1 MKLVPLLKVK
11 NIGKALTFYTTV
23 LDFELKYPDAPVN
36 SFCVDLIHDNV
47 ELMLTETDGV
57 SGIPVYVYVADVDAL
72 FEKYRTRGLI
82 TPGKE
87 NSPVHESPINQT
99 WGMREF
105 YVTDAD
111 GNTLRFSTP
120 LKKIESNNTEIPHDK
135 IRIVGTRYVLAV
147 KDLATSADYYINK
160 LGFKTVWAQGGWH
173 LLYRDRFVVML
184 GECPD
189 DRSAFETLN
198 HSYFA
203 YIDVENIDAIHDE
216 LKLNNVEILSDL
228 TDEPWGQ
235 REFSIRTI
243 DGHRIRF
250 GQKIK

>member
-11 NIGKALTFYTTV
+11 NIGKAVAFYTTV
-23 LDFELKYPDAPVN
+23 LDFELKYPDASVN
-36 SFCVDLIHDNV
+36 RFCVDLIHGSA
-47 ELMLTETDGV
+47 EFMLTETDGV
-57 SGIPVYVYVADVDAL
+57 PGISVYVYVDDVDAL
-72 FEKYRTRGLI
+72 FEKYRTRGLS
-82 TPGKE
+82 TPRKE

-111 GNTLRFSTP
+111 GNTLRFATP
-120 LKKIESNNTEIPHDK
+120 LKKNESNDAEITPDK
-135 IRIVGTRYVLAV
+135 IGIIGTRYVLAV

-160 LGFKTVWAQGGWH
+160 LGFKTVWVEGGWH

-203 YIDVENIDAIHDE
+203 YIDVMNIDALHDE
-216 LKLNNVEILSDL
+216 LKLNNVDLLSDL
-228 TDEPWGQ
+228 TNEPWGQ